1 MVKLANERRVH
12 ATRAERERIISPRQ
26 HPKTGS
32 GAMNNKQQN
41 PQSQQQPA
49 NNFQNPR
56 SWIIPI
62 LLLLLFIWMLVPAN
76 WSRTQIGYSNFR
88 AHVEADNVAR
98 VTVQG
103 DQITGVLKSP
113 GTKKVEGGEDIQYTE
128 FETYL
133 PSFGDEELMSLLE
146 SKNVVINTEPTRDP
160 WLWYG
165 IISFLPLLLILG
177 LIYAQTRRFQ
187 GQGGG
192 GIFSVGKS
200 QARMYDR
207 SEVETTFDDVA
218 GAEAGKQELKEVV
231 SFLKDPERI
240 REMGGEIPKGI
251 LLAGPPGTGKTLLAR
266 AVAGEAEV
274 PFFSITGSD
283 FLEMFVGVGAKRV
296 RNLFQDAKKEA
307 PSIIFID
314 EMDAIAR
321 RRGAGLGGG
330 HDEREQTLN
339 QLLSELDGFEPN
351 ENVVVM
357 TATNRPDIL
366 DPAISRP
373 GRFDRKITVD
383 LPTTADR
390 EQIVEIYTRNKKL
403 GEDVDLKALARGT
416 PGFSGADLRNLLNEA
431 ALLAARQDRDVIHW
445 VDIEEARDKVMMGL
459 QRHGMTMT
467 QDEKRMVAYHE
478 SGHAIVGALLPHSDP
493 VHKVSIIPRSQSM
506 GATQQFPEQEQYI
519 YRKEYML
526 DRLAVM
532 MGGRCAE
539 TLIFETSTSGAAND
553 LQNATLMAR
562 SMVQEWGM
570 SERFKYMAPGG
581 QSKEVFLGEQ
591 LGKSREIS
599 ERTAQEVDEEV
610 EEMLRQAYER
620 AMQVLRERRH
630 TLDRLAALLEDR
642 EEISGEE
649 VRAILKEDEN
659 GSA

>member
-1 MVKLANERRVH
+1 M
-12 ATRAERERIISPRQ
+12 S
-26 HPKTGS
+26 
-32 GAMNNKQQN
+32 NNQQN
-41 PQSQQQPA
+41 PQPQQQPA

-62 LLLLLFIWMLVPAN
+62 LLLLLFVWMLVPAN
-76 WSRTQIGYSNFR
+76 WNQTQIGYSDFR

-113 GTKKVEGGEDIQYTE
+113 GTKKVEGSDDIQYTE

-133 PSFGDEELMSLLE
+133 PSFGDEELMNLLE

-165 IISFLPLLLILG
+165 IISFLPLLIILG
-177 LIYAQTRRFQ
+177 LVYAQTRRFQ
-187 GQGGG
+187 SQGGG

-207 SEVETTFDDVA
+207 SEVETTFDEVA

-240 REMGGEIPKGI
+240 RKMGGEIPKGI

-459 QRHGMTMT
+459 QRHGLTMT
-467 QDEKRMVAYHE
+467 EDEKRMVAYHE

-539 TLIFETSTSGAAND
+539 ILVFETSTSGAAND

-620 AMQVLRERRH
+620 AMQVLRERRPI
-630 TLDRLAALLEDR
+630 LDRLAALLEDR

>member
-1 MVKLANERRVH
+1 MTDNQQKP
-12 ATRAERERIISPRQ
+12 SP
-26 HPKTGS
+26 T
-32 GAMNNKQQN
+32 
-41 PQSQQQPA
+41 QQPQ
-49 NNFQNPR
+49 NNLRNPR
-56 SWIIPI
+56 SWVIP
-62 LLLLLFIWMLVPAN
+62 LLLLILMIWMLIPAN
-76 WSRTQIGYSNFR
+76 WRRTEISYTEFR
-88 AHVEADNVAR
+88 AHVENDNVAQ

-103 DQITGVLKSP
+103 DQISGTLKSP
-113 GTKKVEGGEDIQYTE
+113 GTKRVKKGEDVQYTE

-133 PSFGDEELMSLLE
+133 PSFGDEELMGLLE
-146 SKNVVINTEPTRDP
+146 SKNVVVNTKPTSDP

-177 LIYAQTRRFQ
+177 LVYAQTRRFQ
-187 GQGGG
+187 SQGG

-218 GAEAGKQELKEVV
+218 GAEGGKQELKEVV
-231 SFLKDPERI
+231 SFLREPEKI
-240 REMGGEIPKGI
+240 RDMGGEIPKGI
-251 LLAGPPGTGKTLLAR
+251 MLAGYPGTGKTLLAR
-266 AVAGEAEV
+266 AVAGEAGV

-314 EMDAIAR
+314 EIDAIAR

-366 DPAISRP
+366 DPALSRP

-390 EQIVEIYTRNKKL
+390 EQILDIYVRNKKL
-403 GEDVDLKALARGT
+403 GDDVDLKALARGT

-431 ALLAARQDRDVIHW
+431 ALLAARHNREIIQWR
-445 VDIEEARDKVMMGL
+445 DIEEARDKVMMGL
-459 QRHGMTMT
+459 QRHGLTMT
-467 QDEKRMVAYHE
+467 EEEKRMVAYHE
-478 SGHAIVGALLPHSDP
+478 SGHAIVGAALPHSDP
-493 VHKVSIIPRSQSM
+493 VHKVSIIPRSQAM

-539 TLIFETSTSGAAND
+539 TLVFGTSTSGAAND
-553 LQNATLMAR
+553 LQTATQLAR
-562 SMVQEWGM
+562 SMVLEWGM

-610 EEMLRQAYER
+610 EELLREAYER
-620 AMQVLRERRH
+620 AMEVIRDKRWA
-630 TLDRLAALLEDR
+630 LDRLAEMLEER
-642 EEISGEE
+642 EEIAGEE
-649 VRAILKEDEN
+649 VHEMLNTETTESD
-659 GSA
+659 